1 MKDWQVISPLF
12 FSHFYQYFPKKNLS
26 PLFTSFSFTSEYH
39 NIFGYKNF
47 KNESSLGNRLFIQE
61 EQCVSG
67 RIRSGHTGFSQ
78 VLQRLVQYEI
88 PGLKKQITKAEQAL
102 TDSVKKEKDYL
113 KQADDGR
120 KLYEKELS
128 RIGIR
133 GHALRAELLA
143 LAADLPSFFAQ
154 VTDDIIH
161 LKEARDYYLHFRDYI
176 HQGKKLPS
184 EILPLLS
191 LLLEKGAALT
201 AFEFKY
207 GTAPSRIEAPSFD
220 LLLKEDEKK
229 SDGDEIDFGDDDI
242 DFGDDIEVD
251 TSAIVADIDVV
262 ADTSGA
268 IGESVAR
275 GEDALGVVENP
286 DTQKII
292 KNELSECLCFSVSLC
307 SGVALNVEYL
317 IKQGL
322 LLNESYLFQLLAFL
336 TMRKEDEERETSSDM
351 FIRGFEKRPAEVGK
365 VSLAQLGDWISKI
378 NSILSQ
384 LSDQQKIHL
393 FRIRSS
399 PQYVS
404 LEGAFV
410 EKLVEE
416 IEAKRGLEGRYKKM
430 AALMVE
436 KQKEAQEQT
445 AKAGQELQ
453 TVIASTKQLQKKL
466 EEEISKKYDGRRV
479 NIMGGITAAL
489 ATR

>member
-1 MKDWQVISPLF
+1 MSNVQDLPIDIHSGKLLDWLVSRRHCQRDWQKNVLVIREKIKHAILDMPESDEVVKLLQGSYINYFHCQRIIEILRETEKDTKNFLGFYSSQRMKDWQEIDSL
-12 FSHFYQYFPKKNLS
+12 YKKNNVYLA
-26 PLFTSFSFTSEYH
+26 
-39 NIFGYKNF
+39 
-47 KNESSLGNRLFIQE
+47 ESAQI
-61 EQCVSG
+61 
-67 RIRSGHTGFSQ
+67 
-78 VLQRLVQYEI
+78 LQRLVQYEI

-128 RIGIR
+128 RIGIQ

-184 EILPLLS
+184 KVLPLLS

-207 GTAPSRIEAPSFD
+207 GTAPSRIETPSFD

-251 TSAIVADIDVV
+251 SSAVVADIDVV

-268 IGESVAR
+268 VGESVAR
-275 GEDALGVVENP
+275 GEDALGVIENP

-292 KNELSECLCFSVSLC
+292 KNELSE
-307 SGVALNVEYL
+307 
-317 IKQGL
+317 
-322 LLNESYLFQLLAFL
+322 LLAFL

-351 FIRGFEKRPAEVGK
+351 FIRGFEKRPADVGK
-365 VSLAQLGDWISKI
+365 VTLAQLGDWISKI
-378 NSILSQ
+378 NLILSQ

-399 PQYVS
+399 PQ
-404 LEGAFV
+404 FV

-416 IEAKRGLEGRYKKM
+416 IEAKRGLESRYKKM

-453 TVIASTKQLQKKL
+453 TVIASTKQLQKQL

-489 ATR
+489 ASR